1 MQTSAT
7 SRLANTS
14 PISQPRGQKAP
25 GQLPNLQSDRF
36 EASAPP
42 ESGFGWK
49 GMALVG
55 LAVLGAAGGAQA
67 AQAQVL
73 TAPHS
78 NGVGKVSGL
87 LLPKGKVDSDGT
99 IRNPIGWPV
108 GKVKADGT
116 ITGPAGFVPKGRV
129 DDKGRVYAWGEFFQ
143 KGRIDT
149 DGTIR
154 NNFGVKVGSVQG
166 EDPGRLE
173 QVEKGGA
180 ALLLLMQD

>member
-1 MQTSAT
+1 MQTSTT
-7 SRLANTS
+7 SRLAQAS
-14 PISQPRGQKAP
+14 PIPATRGRRGPVAP
-25 GQLPNLQSDRF
+25 PTDRF
-36 EASAPP
+36 EKSTAPDV
-42 ESGFGWK
+42 GFGWK
-49 GMALVG
+49 GLALAG
-55 LAVLGAAGGAQA
+55 LAVLGVAGGAQA
-67 AQAQVL
+67 SQAQVQ
-73 TAPHS
+73 TAPAS
-78 NGVGKVSGL
+78 QDVGRVSGL
-87 LLPKGKVDSDGT
+87 VLPKGKVDSDGT
-99 IRNPIGWPV
+99 IRNPLGWPV

-129 DDKGRVYAWGEFFQ
+129 DDKGRVYAWGELFQ
-143 KGRIDT
+143 KGRIDP